1 MKYKHMPVKKY
12 HSKYTDP
19 NDNTS
24 LNYLALAAAILDPN
38 PKKDSRSYMLPE
50 LFNPEE
56 GQKRIQE
63 IDNIRATGGITEA
76 EMIVLNEEN
85 ANYDIKV
92 RKELEAI
99 KKRRVFKRRQIR
111 VINKYAGEERI
122 FSSMKEAC
130 EEYDLNYNSVQNT
143 YKYYQKRYGAN
154 KIKYHGLIIEK
165 M

>member
-1 MKYKHMPVKKY
+1 MKHKYMPVKKY

-38 PKKDSRSYMLPE
+38 PKKDSRNYMLPE

-56 GQKRIQE
+56 AEERIRE

-76 EMIVLNEEN
+76 EMIVINEEN

-99 KKRRVFKRRQIR
+99 KKKKSFQ
-111 VINKYAGEERI
+111 
-122 FSSMKEAC
+122 
-130 EEYDLNYNSVQNT
+130 
-143 YKYYQKRYGAN
+143 
-154 KIKYHGLIIEK
+154 EK
-165 M
+165 TN

>member
-1 MKYKHMPVKKY
+1 MKYKYMPVKKY

-24 LNYLALAAAILDPN
+24 LNYLALAAAIL
-38 PKKDSRSYMLPE
+38 
-50 LFNPEE
+50 EE
-56 GQKRIQE
+56 RIRE

-76 EMIVLNEEN
+76 EMIALNEEN